1 LRELE
6 RLVFLSD
13 GVMAIA
19 ITLLVL
25 RIEIPEFDGT
35 PSTADLVNAVI
46 DLIPNI
52 ITFVWSFL
60 LVTRFWSIHRR
71 LFSGLRRIDGGLV
84 WLNTTFLLL
93 IVLLPFPSDLLG
105 RFDLSLLS
113 VALFASLITVTG
125 IVISVMALYVGRHP
139 GPVDFDAE
147 SGSDEMAADLDLW
160 DMFFTP
166 AIFLLSIGVAVFN
179 ADLAAYSWFLLAVRP
194 PLGRLRHRSGGVRAT
209 PSGR

>member
-1 LRELE
+1 
-6 RLVFLSD
+6 
-13 GVMAIA
+13 MAIA

-35 PSTADLVNAVI
+35 PSSAALTDAVV

-60 LVTRFWSIHRR
+60 LVARFWSIHRR
-71 LFSGLRRIDGGLV
+71 LFSGLRRVDSRLV

-93 IVLLPFPSDLLG
+93 IALLPFPSDLLG

-113 VALFASLITVTG
+113 VTLFASLIAAVG
-125 IVISVMALYVGRHP
+125 IVISMMELYVARHP
-139 GPVDFDAE
+139 DLIDAE
-147 SGSDEMAADLDLW
+147 SRSDEMTMDLDLW

-166 AIFLLSIGVAVFN
+166 AIFLLSIGVAIVD
-179 ADLAAYSWFLLAVRP
+179 ADVAPYTWFLLALRRP
-194 PLGRLRHRSGGVRAT
+194 FGNLRHRSLTRAT